1 MPHSAPP
8 DPTRREPL
16 EKIGDL
22 AAAAGIRAIN
32 VLAWRD
38 LDDPEAGGS
47 EVHIHEVMRR
57 WAAAGISV
65 TMRTSFA
72 SGQPPIAS
80 RDGYRVIRRAGRYLV
95 FPRAAASEAL
105 RRHGPADALVE
116 VWNGIPFLSPLWHPR
131 RPRLALLHHLHTELW
146 PSVLSPTAARAGDLI
161 ERRVAPLAYR
171 HTPVATLSES
181 SRRDVLARTWL
192 RPDQVHVVPPGIDPR
207 FVPSPSARHAEPL
220 VVAVGR
226 LVPGKRFDLLLDA
239 VARLRDRGQPSRLV
253 VVGEGYERDT
263 LRGHIGDL
271 GLDALVELRGHVS
284 DDELVELYQSAWVVA
299 SASSSEGWG
308 MSLTEAA
315 ACGTPAVATRIAGHI
330 DAVQHDRTGLLVEPA
345 ELSDA
350 LAQVLGDLSLRSR
363 LQRHAQE
370 AAAGL
375 SWERTALSLLRLLAD
390 QASSTPRP

>member
-1 MPHSAPP
+1 MPPSAPP
-8 DPTRREPL
+8 EPPAREPL

-47 EVHIHEVMRR
+47 EVHIHEVMSR
-57 WAAAGISV
+57 WADAGISV

-72 SGQPPIAS
+72 SGQPVIAA
-80 RDGYRVIRRAGRYLV
+80 RGGYRVIRRAGRYLV

-146 PSVLSPTAARAGDLI
+146 SSVLAPTPARLGDLF

-181 SRRDVLARTWL
+181 SRRDLLDRTWM

-207 FVPSPSARHAEPL
+207 FVPRSGARHPDPL

-226 LVPGKRFDLLLDA
+226 LVPAKRFDLLLDA
-239 VARLRDRGQPSRLV
+239 MARLRDQGQPARLV
-253 VVGEGYERDT
+253 VVGDGYERDA
-263 LRGHIGDL
+263 LRGHVSDL
-271 GLDALVELRGHVS
+271 GLDAWVELRGHVG

-315 ACGTPAVATRIAGHI
+315 ACGTPAVATRIAGHL
-330 DAVQHDRTGLLVEPA
+330 DAVHHGRTGLLVEPA
-345 ELSDA
+345 GLSDA
-350 LAQVLGDLSLRSR
+350 LGQVLGDDSLRAR
-363 LQRHAQE
+363 LQRQAGE

-375 SWERTALSLLRLLAD
+375 SWEQTALSLLRLMAD
-390 QASSTPRP
+390 QVTAAPRP